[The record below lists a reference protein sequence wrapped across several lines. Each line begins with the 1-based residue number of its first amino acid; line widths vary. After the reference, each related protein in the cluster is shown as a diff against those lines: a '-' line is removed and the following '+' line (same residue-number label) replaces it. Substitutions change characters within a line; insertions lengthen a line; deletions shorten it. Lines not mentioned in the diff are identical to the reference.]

1 MGRLFVIRFLIL
13 LTIFCIDTSTPAF
26 KPSITIASTPAD
38 RHPVNHTINADAETL
53 RSDPAQ
59 TPGNPITCVF
69 NTILY
74 VGEGGCVA
82 GSDIGAQIN
91 AAYGS
96 LPPQG
101 GEIAVLP
108 QSNGNCYVDTTQVYF
123 GTPMKFVSVHG
134 FGGNIVCIQYTP
146 TSGSLFT
153 FNNAN
158 GSILRGTSSTT
169 AQAGWGTGMRN
180 LILTGPGKGT
190 SVAITLGGP
199 NGCQEGQEFYG
210 LDIEWFHIGI
220 TQAPGNVACFGW
232 TLAKSAVMNNDQEV
246 VFPNNQLGQE
256 NITFDHVKVGNNSVN
271 MPPNCLAFDNGT
283 DIKLIAVSLDSCQ
296 MEMSNGSHVDA
307 IGDHFEN
314 IVGSPSSCQAYDFI
328 VLNRGMLNI
337 YGGWIAN
344 DCTSGP
350 ISEEFITTGT
360 STGNQEYLNVF
371 GMQLENNHSGVLQ
384 FIKQQ
389 GAIQV
394 NVQGLTIQG
403 SPSFAN
409 GLVNASG
416 ATGPTIVGP
425 TTTGIPGTGSYTN
438 FIVKLPPS
446 SPFNIGG
453 EGGLTLIDG
462 TPFTASPRTGCL
474 NSFLAGP
481 LTIPWTGGTCTL
493 DRAITVTRVQ
503 VTLKAA
509 PVGCATTA
517 VVQLTD
523 GTTPINV
530 IISAATNDS
539 GPLTQ
544 DYAENAVMQVRVSTG
559 AVGCEVMPSDANVNI
574 QYRMQ

>member
-1 MGRLFVIRFLIL
+1 LVPL
-13 LTIFCIDTSTPAF
+13 LLVFAIVNLGWSSPAF
-26 KPSITIASTPAD
+26 KSDGTLSRVSTNSQLSFFALNA
-38 RHPVNHTINADAETL
+38 HAETINAE
-53 RSDPAQ
+53 PAQ

-74 VGEGGCVA
+74 VGEGGCFP
-82 GSDIGAQIN
+82 GSDIGTQIN
-91 AAYGS
+91 AAYAF

-108 QSNGNCYVDTTQVYF
+108 RSSGNCYLDKTQVNF
-123 GTPMKFVSVHG
+123 ATPMKFVSLHG
-134 FGGNIVCIQYTP
+134 FGGNVVCIQYTP

-158 GSILRGTSSTT
+158 GSILRGTASTT

-180 LILTGPGKGT
+180 LVLIGPGKNTGT

-199 NGCQEGQEFYG
+199 NGCQEGQEFNG

-256 NITFDHVKVGNNSVN
+256 NITFDHVKVGDNSVN

-314 IVGSPSSCQAYDFI
+314 IVGAPSSCQANDFI

-344 DCTSGP
+344 DCTSGS

-403 SPSFAN
+403 SPSFAS
-409 GLVNASG
+409 GLVNASD

-425 TTTGIPGTGSYTN
+425 TTTGIPGTSSYTN

-446 SPFNIGG
+446 SSFNIGG

-481 LTIPWTGGTCTL
+481 LTIPWIGGTCTL

-503 VTLKAA
+503 VTLKAV
-509 PVGCATTA
+509 PVGCATPA

-544 DYAENAVMQVRVSTG
+544 DYAQNAVMQVRVSTG